1 MAVSCQSIF
10 EKLIPQKLIENPD
23 LLEELEGVFE
33 FNIVGKTGGLWTV
46 DCRGHQA
53 KIQKGANEDARV
65 FVEMREEDFIAYFEG
80 RMGGFQA
87 FILGK
92 IRIRGETDLALRMGE
107 LLRRVQ

>member
-10 EKLIPQKLIENPD
+10 EKLIPKKLAENPD

-33 FNIVGKTGGLWTV
+33 FNIIGKSGGQWTV
-46 DCRGHQA
+46 DCRDHQA
-53 KIQKGANEDARV
+53 RIQKGSHADAQV

-107 LLRRVQ
+107 LLRSVD

>member
-10 EKLIPQKLIENPD
+10 EKLIPQKLHENPD
-23 LLEELEGVFE
+23 LLDEVEGVFE
-33 FNIVGKTGGLWTV
+33 FNITGKTGGLWTV

-53 KIQKGANEDARV
+53 KIHEGSDENAQV
-65 FVEMREEDFIAYFEG
+65 FVEMREEDFVAYFEG
-80 RMGGFQA
+80 RLGGFQA

-107 LLRRVQ
+107 LLRRVE